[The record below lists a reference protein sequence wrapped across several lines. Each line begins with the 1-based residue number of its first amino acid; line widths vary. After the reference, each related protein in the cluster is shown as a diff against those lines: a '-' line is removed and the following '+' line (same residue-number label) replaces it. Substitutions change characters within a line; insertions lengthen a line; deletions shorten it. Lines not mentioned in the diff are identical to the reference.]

1 MPISDTIN
9 TQIILKSRPV
19 GIPQV
24 EHFERTESHIPDPI
38 EGQFLVRN
46 RYISIDPAMRGWAN
60 VAKNYSE
67 PVALGAVM
75 RAVTAGE
82 VIASRHP
89 DFSIGDR
96 VVGTFGLQEYA
107 VDDGSML
114 RFKVPDLQG
123 ADIPLETFLG
133 VLGSTGITA
142 YCGLM
147 FIGEPKPNDCVVVS
161 TAAGAVGS
169 VAGQIAKL
177 QGCRTVGL
185 TGSDEKVALCKDA
198 FGYDAAIN
206 YKTANLDEAL
216 ADACPDGVNVYFDNT
231 AGAIS
236 DAVYGKLAV
245 GARSIICGTASVA
258 VWSPP
263 PDGPR
268 IERTLLVTRARF
280 QGLYTFDYKD
290 RWPEVQAQLCQWFLD
305 GKLAH
310 RVEIH
315 EGIDVASGA
324 IQRLYKGDNMG
335 KLMVKI

>member
-1 MPISDTIN
+1 MPISDTVN
-9 TQIILKSRPV
+9 TQIILTSRPV

-24 EHFERTESHIPDPI
+24 EHFERTESAIPKPG

-60 VAKNYSE
+60 TAKNYSE
-67 PVALGAVM
+67 PVALGTVM
-75 RAVTAGE
+75 RAVTAGD

-89 DFSIGDR
+89 DFSVGDR
-96 VVGTFGLQEYA
+96 AVGTFGLQEYA
-107 VDDGSML
+107 VDDGTKL
-114 RFKVPDLQG
+114 RFKVPDLGG
-123 ADIPLETFLG
+123 ADVPLSTFLG

-147 FIGEPKPNDCVVVS
+147 FIGEPKPGDCVVVS

-177 QGCRTVGL
+177 HGCRTVGL
-185 TGSDEKVALCKDA
+185 TGSDEKVSICLDT

-206 YKTANLDEAL
+206 YKTAELDAAL
-216 ADACPDGVNVYFDNT
+216 SEACPEGVDIYFDNT
-231 AGAIS
+231 AGPIS
-236 DAVYGKLAV
+236 DAVYKKLAI

-268 IERTLLVTRARF
+268 IERTLLVSRARF

-290 RWPEVQAQLCQWFLD
+290 RWPEVQSQLCRWYLE
-305 GKLAH
+305 GKLNH

-315 EGIDVASGA
+315 EGIDVATAA
-324 IQRLYKGDNMG
+324 IQRLYSGENLG
-335 KLMVKI
+335 KLMIRI